1 MKKKKKWI
9 VVLGVVLLLLF
20 SVLGI
25 LRMGMSSE
33 KQTIDNLGAEGGSSN
48 GVAFDMNQDSSSST
62 GSTGSG
68 QTGESTETTESTE
81 GSENRTQVSAPERM
95 LIRTANY
102 SIQTEDFLGARDA
115 IHAIADANAGYF
127 TEESVSNYVDYG
139 QMVGDVTADDVN
151 FRQAEMV
158 LKIPSEK
165 FETVLDAL
173 EGAEQFQVLS
183 SSMDASD
190 VTDAYRDAQVRL
202 ENAKASLTRYQE
214 LLNKAETIDDMNAVI
229 AEMTDLEYEID
240 SIESQMQAYD
250 DGSSYSTIVIE
261 LKEVKEILPTP
272 EEDPS
277 YWEQFKETFIK
288 GWNSFV
294 DALKA
299 VSLWFAGSWIWLV
312 LLVVVICL
320 VRKSYRKHKAE
331 RIVDNSVDNV
341 DNSADSADSSKEE
354 DDV

>member
-25 LRMGMSSE
+25 LRMGMSNE
-33 KQTIDNLGAEGGSSN
+33 KQTIDNLGVDGGSSN

-62 GSTGSG
+62 DSTESG
-68 QTGESTETTESTE
+68 QTGESMETTESTE
-81 GSENRTQVSAPERM
+81 GSENSTQVSAPERM
-95 LIRTANY
+95 LIRTSHY
-102 SIQTEDFLGARDA
+102 SIQTEDFLGTRDA

-158 LKIPSEK
+158 LKIPSDK

-183 SSMDASD
+183 SSMDTSD

-250 DGSSYSTIVIE
+250 DGSSYSTIVIG

-277 YWEQFKETFIK
+277 YWSQFKEAFTK

-320 VRKSYRKHKAE
+320 VRKSYRKHEIAK
-331 RIVDNSVDNV
+331 IVDKSVDNV
-341 DNSADSADSSKEE
+341 DNSADSAEHSKEE

>member
-25 LRMGMSSE
+25 LRMGMSNE
-33 KQTIDNLGAEGGSSN
+33 KQTIDNLGVDGGSSN

-62 GSTGSG
+62 DSTESG
-68 QTGESTETTESTE
+68 QTGESMETTESTE
-81 GSENRTQVSAPERM
+81 GSENR
-95 LIRTANY
+95 
-102 SIQTEDFLGARDA
+102 
-115 IHAIADANAGYF
+115 IADANAGYF

-158 LKIPSEK
+158 LKIPSDK

-183 SSMDASD
+183 SSMDTSD

-250 DGSSYSTIVIE
+250 DGSSYSTIVIG

-277 YWEQFKETFIK
+277 YWSQFKEAFTK

-320 VRKSYRKHKAE
+320 VRKSYRKHEIAK
-331 RIVDNSVDNV
+331 IVDKSVDNV
-341 DNSADSADSSKEE
+341 DNSADSAEHSKEE

>member
-9 VVLGVVLLLLF
+9 VALGVVLLLLF

-25 LRMGMSSE
+25 LRMGMSDE
-33 KQTIDNLGAEGGSSN
+33 KQTIDNLGADNAVSDGI
-48 GVAFDMNQDSSSST
+48 AFDMNQDSSSST
-62 GSTGSG
+62 GSTESG
-68 QTGESTETTESTE
+68 QTSKSTETTESTE
-81 GSENRTQVSAPERM
+81 SSEDGTQVSSPERM

-115 IHAIADANAGYF
+115 IHSIVDANGGYF

-158 LKIPSEK
+158 LKVPSDK
-165 FETVLDAL
+165 FEMVLDAL

-183 SSMDASD
+183 SSMDAND

-202 ENAKASLTRYQE
+202 DNAKASLTRYQE
-214 LLNKAETIDDMNAVI
+214 LLEKAATIEDMNAVI

-240 SIESQMQAYD
+240 SIESQMRAYD
-250 DGSSYSTIVIE
+250 DGSSYSTVIMQ
-261 LKEVKEILPTP
+261 LKEVKEVPPTP
-272 EEDPS
+272 DEDPS
-277 YWEQFKETFIK
+277 YWSQLKDTFAK
-288 GWNSFV
+288 GWTSFV
-294 DALKA
+294 DVLKA
-299 VSLWFAGSWIWLV
+299 IVLWFAGSWIWLV

-320 VRKSYRKHKAE
+320 IRKSYRKHKAE
-331 RIVDNSVDNV
+331 KIVDNSVDNV
-341 DNSADSADSSKEE
+341 DDSDEE
-354 DDV
+354 NES